1 MKQVDTRMGISVWQG
16 EDEELAG
23 RRNKSLKDRISEGQ
37 FKDLKYTGQKLIGS
51 LKPGKKMTGSE

>member
-1 MKQVDTRMGISVWQG
+1 MGISVWQG